1 MKRSNQSADILV
13 SGIEIRIVVDM
24 ENIMVAHKLS
34 CIHQTGMVGILL
46 ANVGLTSVASSA
58 DDVNLAV
65 IEISGTPAEAE
76 TGFTWLG
83 DGSETLLGM
92 VNTIDT
98 LAYDKE
104 FSGLVIRLKDSA
116 LGVTQVEEIGQAIER
131 YRETGKQV
139 HVFAEGYNTSDLLL
153 ASFADEIILQMGG
166 HVSFPGLHME
176 EMYLADT
183 LSWVGVQAQLVQV
196 GDFKGANETMT
207 RTAPSPQWDQNISGL
222 LDGMYGNIRSIIM
235 EGRDL
240 NDRELDEAMKVV
252 WAASGDEAIEAG
264 IIDAVVDLPRLKTH
278 LGEVYDAEI
287 NWVSDPYAVAEGGV
301 DFSSPLAVFGAFMAE
316 SAPVHIDHPTI
327 AVLHIE
333 GTIIDGDSSAGG
345 MFGGGSSVGSR
356 TIRNAIEAILKE
368 EMIEGVIVRVNSPGG
383 SAIASEVMWQG
394 IERLKSEKP
403 VWVSVG
409 NMAASGGYYVLSAGD
424 KVFVNPSSIVG
435 SIGVIGGKYTMGEL
449 YEKAKINIVER
460 SRGPMSDLFSASK
473 PWDVNQLR
481 IMREEMEETY
491 DLFISRIEAGRDG
504 IDLDETAEGRLFI
517 GLDAVELKMADE
529 VGGLDDAINA
539 LAAEIELGD
548 FDVIHYPK
556 PPSFEDMLLE
566 SFGQFIESP
575 STLIG
580 TSQLEVMLRSVL
592 GDRRYLSVVDT
603 LNALLLLRDEKV
615 LLVNPRAI
623 YIK

>member
-1 MKRSNQSADILV
+1 MA
-13 SGIEIRIVVDM
+13 
-24 ENIMVAHKLS
+24 AHQFSYKKFS
-34 CIHQTGMVGILL
+34 YICRTGMVGILL
-46 ANVGLTSVASSA
+46 ASAGLTSVASSA
-58 DDVNLAV
+58 DDVSLAV
-65 IEISGTPAEAE
+65 IEISGTPAEVE

-83 DGSETLLGM
+83 EGADTLLGM

-104 FSGLVIRLKDSA
+104 FSGLVLRLKDSA
-116 LGVTQVEEIGQAIER
+116 LGITQVEELGQAIER

-139 HVFAEGYNTSDLLL
+139 HVFAEGYSTSDLLL
-153 ASFADEIILQMGG
+153 ASFADEIILQAGG
-166 HVSFPGLHME
+166 YVSFPGLHME

-183 LSWVGVQAQLVQV
+183 LAWIGVQAQLVQV
-196 GDFKGANETMT
+196 GDYKGANETMT
-207 RTAPSPQWDQNISGL
+207 RTSPSPQWDQNISGL

-235 EGRDL
+235 DGRDL
-240 NDRELDEAMKVV
+240 SDRELDEAMKVV
-252 WAASGDEAIEAG
+252 WAASGDEAIEVG
-264 IIDAVVDLPRLKTH
+264 IIDSVVDLPELKAH

-316 SAPVHIDHPTI
+316 SGPVHIDHPTI

-333 GTIIDGDSSAGG
+333 GTIIDGDSTAGG

-356 TIRNAIEAILKE
+356 TVRNAIETILKE
-368 EMIEGVIVRVNSPGG
+368 DLIEGVIVRVNSPGG

-394 IERLKSEKP
+394 IDRLKSEKP

-435 SIGVIGGKYTMGEL
+435 SIGVVGGKYAIGEL
-449 YEKAKINIVER
+449 YEKAKVHIVER

-473 PWDVNQLR
+473 PWDAGQLKV
-481 IMREEMEETY
+481 MREEMQETY
-491 DLFISRIEAGRDG
+491 DLFTSRVEAGREG
-504 IDLDETAEGRLFI
+504 IDLDETAAGRLFV
-517 GLDAVELKMADE
+517 GSDAIELKMADE

-548 FDVIHYPK
+548 FDVIHYPQ
-556 PPSFEDMLLE
+556 PPSFEDMLLQ
-566 SFGQFIESP
+566 SFGQLIESP
-575 STLIG
+575 ATSIG

-592 GDRRYLSVVDT
+592 GDQRYLSVVDT
-603 LNALLLLRDEKV
+603 LNALSLLRDEKV